1 MKTEF
6 YLGSPGHQPMGF
18 LNSKSPLVVE
28 QIPSSYVGQYKL
40 RGLSLQI
47 MLVSLNKK
55 DYLFRSRK
63 PDTLYYHFK
72 TTCDNSVRSYVQYSA
87 SKWIVQRRNNLFT
100 DGQQKIAL
108 SEQREHSC
116 QRWAERHSPH
126 GLMEELVTDHI
137 TALRVCYSQ
146 QECLLN
152 GMICFLYVS
161 SPCPPALFK
170 TNKNNNNK
178 TTETKNNNRT
188 KQKQAKKKNP
198 PRAHRSNM
206 LELSN
211 ISASRLW
218 PRIVCPLD
226 TAKVT
231 QLLAKNINITKSSV
245 HMSK

>member
-6 YLGSPGHQPMGF
+6 YLGSPGHRPMGF

-63 PDTLYYHFK
+63 PDTLDYHFK
-72 TTCDNSVRSYVQYSA
+72 TTCDNSVGSYVQYSA
-87 SKWIVQRRNNLFT
+87 SKGLVQRRSNLYT
-100 DGQQKIAL
+100 EGQQKIAL
-108 SEQREHSC
+108 SEQREHSR

-126 GLMEELVTDHI
+126 GLMEVLATDHI
-137 TALRVCYSQ
+137 TALQVCYSQ

-152 GMICFLYVS
+152 GMSCFLYVS

-188 KQKQAKKKNP
+188 NQTKTSKKNP
-198 PRAHRSNM
+198 SQG
-206 LELSN
+206 
-211 ISASRLW
+211 
-218 PRIVCPLD
+218 
-226 TAKVT
+226 T
-231 QLLAKNINITKSSV
+231 QK
-245 HMSK
+245 